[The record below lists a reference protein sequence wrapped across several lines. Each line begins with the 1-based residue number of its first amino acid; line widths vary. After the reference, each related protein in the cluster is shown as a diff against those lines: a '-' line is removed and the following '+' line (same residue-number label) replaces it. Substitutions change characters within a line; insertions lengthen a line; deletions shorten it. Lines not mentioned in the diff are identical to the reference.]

1 MRADHGGWERL
12 TWRLLALAAL
22 FRVSFL
28 DAGRLGPCA
37 ACLSLG
43 LSPSNTRGTGRPAD
57 ASRASEEERGSL
69 LAYVMLALSTV
80 LPAAWAVLAVSEE
93 SARSLSEGTPGSA
106 TARRELLFSD
116 TWDQ

>member
-57 ASRASEEERGSL
+57 ASRASEEERCSL
-69 LAYVMLALSTV
+69 LAYVMLA
-80 LPAAWAVLAVSEE
+80 LPAAWAVLAVSED

-116 TWDQ
+116 TWGQ